1 MVWNQQVAGLLWEYN
16 YPRLPKTSQ
25 SHHQLSKHSLSKLDP
40 LLPIVLFI
48 HKHNCLLQRTGNI
61 IHLIRWYSAS
71 LLQPNCDVL
80 WPRWGTVINA
90 VMSIMVHLLVDSYK
104 TLWNAVYTVQ
114 CIGLSY
120 TGIKLGYYL
129 MKCSLLGNILVSH

>member
-1 MVWNQQVAGLLWEYN
+1 MVTMQMVWNQQVAALLCECN

-40 LLPIVLFI
+40 LLPIVLSI

-80 WPRWGTVINA
+80 WPRWGAVINA
-90 VMSIMVHLLVDSYK
+90 VMSIIVHLLVDSYK
-104 TLWNAVYTVQ
+104 TLWNAVYTTVHWVELYKHW
-114 CIGLSY
+114 IGLLFDEMFFV
-120 TGIKLGYYL
+120 G
-129 MKCSLLGNILVSH
+129 